1 MNLKRSLSL
10 GACALALST
19 ASVFATGADAFTKI
33 HHPLGP
39 LKQLAVPEKPY
50 QGGRTSGTWTDLKH
64 AFPGTTTGPDTALLQ
79 TDGTVLM
86 HEWCTSKWFRLTP
99 DNKGNY
105 ANGTWTNAGSLP
117 SGYFPF
123 FFASEILPDGR
134 MIINGGEYNS
144 SDGNCG
150 GGAWTNKGALY
161 DNTSDTWVAVSPP
174 AGWSQMGDGQSVVLP
189 KLSYMMANAV
199 TSQEA
204 IASISGN
211 TVTWTATGTGK
222 GDRNDEEGWTL
233 LPNGKILT
241 VDANRGLTGAFSFTE
256 IYDPSTGAWT
266 AGPNTTQQM
275 VDAGSHEL
283 GPAVLR
289 PDGTVVQFGGTPNNN
304 VYDSASNTWSTAPAF
319 PISGY
324 DVADGPAVLLPSGNV
339 LVEASPGVFN
349 PPAHFFEFDGT
360 SFTQVTDPTDA
371 PNDTSFEGRFLM
383 LPNGTVLYSN
393 DGQSPTLPVVS
404 VYTPQ
409 GSPDKTWLPKIRSVA
424 TTLTRGSTNN
434 AISGKRF
441 NGFSLGAS
449 YGDDVQQHT
458 NYPIVMITNNSTG
471 DVCFGRTH
479 DFSTMGV
486 FNTKTMRAKFDVP
499 ASCEAGASKL
509 RVSVNG
515 IQSKPTAVTL
525 N

>member
-10 GACALALST
+10 GVCALALAT
-19 ASVFATGADAFTKI
+19 ASVFATGADAFTKT

-39 LKQLAVPEKPY
+39 LKQLAVTEKPFK
-50 QGGRTSGTWTDLKH
+50 GGATSGTWKDLKN
-64 AFPGTTTGPDTALLQ
+64 AFPGTTGPDTALLQ

-86 HEWCTSKWFRLTP
+86 HAWCTSKWYRLTP
-99 DNKGNY
+99 DKKGNY
-105 ANGTWTNAGSLP
+105 SNGTWSNAGSLP

-161 DNTSDTWVAVSPP
+161 DNTTDTWVAVTPP
-174 AGWSQMGDGQSVVLP
+174 AGWSQTGDAQSVVLP
-189 KLSYMMANAV
+189 KLSYMLANAV

-204 IASISGN
+204 IATINGN
-211 TVTWTATGTGK
+211 NVTWTATGTGK
-222 GDRNDEEGWTL
+222 ADRNDEEGWTL

-256 IYDPSTGAWT
+256 LYDPSSGSWTG
-266 AGPNTTQQM
+266 GPNTTHQL

-283 GPAVLR
+283 GPGVLR
-289 PDGTVVQFGGTPNNN
+289 PDGTVIWFGGTPNNDI
-304 VYDSASNTWSTAPAF
+304 YDSGTNTWSTGPAF
-319 PISGY
+319 PINGY
-324 DVADGPAVLLPSGNV
+324 DVADGPAVVLPNGNV

-371 PNDTSFEGRFLM
+371 TNDTSFEGRMMM
-383 LPNGTVLYSN
+383 LPTGGVLYSN

-409 GSPDKTWLPKIRSVA
+409 GKPNKAWLPKIKAVA

-434 AISGKRF
+434 AISGHNF
-441 NGFSLGAS
+441 NGFTFGGV

-458 NYPIVMITNNSTG
+458 NYPIVMFTNVSTG
-471 DVCFGRTH
+471 DICFGRSH

-486 FNTKTMRAKFDVP
+486 FNTKAMKAKFDVP
-499 ASCEAGASKL
+499 ASCEAGASML
-509 RVSVNG
+509 TVSVNG
-515 IQSKPTAVTL
+515 IQSKGVAVTL